1 MGLKDF
7 IFGKKLILTDPFLG
21 TITSSRTKSKAA
33 KSLSW
38 DFKHQISSFKTE
50 TYIIVEGD
58 YLGINQTSRKTLMD
72 FISNFE
78 NYYSTEIENLISK
91 LDKKEEIRNWKNDC
105 YPSFIHPI
113 SVDTPSS
120 FQIYFTKY
128 NEDDEKFMLEL
139 NDNKLEK
146 LEVFFLKIILKHN
159 TTLEYITEKNANLI
173 NCSYYLSKKQ
183 VKKWH
188 FKRNKRHLDNK
199 CLKVGIVELI

>member
-1 MGLKDF
+1 MDLKDF

-38 DFKHQISSFKTE
+38 DFKHQIPSFKTE

-146 LEVFFLKIILKHN
+146 LEVFF
-159 TTLEYITEKNANLI
+159 
-173 NCSYYLSKKQ
+173 
-183 VKKWH
+183 
-188 FKRNKRHLDNK
+188 
-199 CLKVGIVELI
+199 